1 MTILCHL
8 HPILILYEVIIM
20 NKDDV
25 YIVEEFVVESKNKL
39 LALKDSLDI
48 MELSSEQRQLF
59 TATLMLM
66 DSKIQAIIE
75 ADSKKDIKKVL
86 KLKDLLRDKR

>member
-1 MTILCHL
+1 
-8 HPILILYEVIIM
+8 M

-39 LALKDSLDI
+39 IALKDSLDL
-48 MELSSEQRQLF
+48 MELSPEQRKLF
-59 TATLMLM
+59 TATLMIM
-66 DSKIQAIIE
+66 NSKIQAIIE
-75 ADSKKDIKKVL
+75 ADSKKEIKKVL

>member
-1 MTILCHL
+1 
-8 HPILILYEVIIM
+8 M

>member
-39 LALKDSLDI
+39 IALKDSLDI

-75 ADSKKDIKKVL
+75 ADSKKEIKKVL

>member
-59 TATLMLM
+59 TVTLMLM

-75 ADSKKDIKKVL
+75 ADSKKEIKKVL